1 VFIKLGVSKI
11 LGIFMNSQK
20 EKSQAERA
28 KSKSSTETNKT
39 IISKRERH
47 KGKMDK
53 AENKAR
59 GTAGKA
65 RSKNQGH
72 EAVSDPKSH
81 EYH

>member
-1 VFIKLGVSKI
+1 MSNQDKKDRDV
-11 LGIFMNSQK
+11 Q
-20 EKSQAERA
+20 A
-28 KSKSSTETNKT
+28 KSKISEKAETKA
-39 IISKRERH
+39 ISERERH

-59 GTAGKA
+59 AIAGKA

-72 EAVSDPKSH
+72 EPVSDQKSH

>member
-1 VFIKLGVSKI
+1 MSIQDKNDKDD
-11 LGIFMNSQK
+11 Q
-20 EKSQAERA
+20 A
-28 KSKSSTETNKT
+28 KSKIPEKADKT
-39 IISKRERH
+39 AMSERKRH

-59 GTAGKA
+59 ATAGKA

-72 EAVSDPKSH
+72 EPVSDQKSH

>member
-1 VFIKLGVSKI
+1 MSNQDKKDIAV
-11 LGIFMNSQK
+11 Q
-20 EKSQAERA
+20 A
-28 KSKSSTETNKT
+28 KSKIPEKAEKT
-39 IISKRERH
+39 TISERERH

-59 GTAGKA
+59 SIAGKA

-72 EAVSDPKSH
+72 EPVSDQKSH

>member
-1 VFIKLGVSKI
+1 MNNQDKKDKDDQAKRKI
-11 LGIFMNSQK
+11 P
-20 EKSQAERA
+20 EKAD
-28 KSKSSTETNKT
+28 KT
-39 IISKRERH
+39 AMSERERH

-59 GTAGKA
+59 ATAGKA

-72 EAVSDPKSH
+72 EPVSDQKSH